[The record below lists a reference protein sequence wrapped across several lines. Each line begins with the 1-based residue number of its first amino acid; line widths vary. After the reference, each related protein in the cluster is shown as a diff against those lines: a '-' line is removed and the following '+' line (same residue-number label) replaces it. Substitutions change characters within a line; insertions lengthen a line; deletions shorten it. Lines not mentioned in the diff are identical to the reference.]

1 MDLTPNVQL
10 LHSHHPHRPIP
21 SRGLLQQT
29 DSVRAFPVVN
39 QEIIN
44 CTFLRCPSTRR
55 PRMPRLRS
63 RQEVKRSERLG
74 FVVVPSAR
82 ASSAAISERED
93 QAAPPL
99 SRFVLASRRVIT
111 FVHRMRGAIS
121 KHPNLISVPAEG
133 WNHPPSHGSKSP
145 VELSSFPWLSAR
157 LLLHPSSKRA
167 TGNTDHLAS

>member
-1 MDLTPNVQL
+1 M
-10 LHSHHPHRPIP
+10 
-21 SRGLLQQT
+21 
-29 DSVRAFPVVN
+29 N

-157 LLLHPSSKRA
+157 LLLHPSSKRCDGEHRSSCVVIWA
-167 TGNTDHLAS
+167 VTLPSPDTHPLCPILCPPEPAPPSLDRHSRWQ